1 MATGSASPE
10 FVLEV
15 IRDNHRHQCAFDPEA
30 DPSAELTFD
39 TSVADWRDACDLVR
53 TERLGAALNEMWE
66 IEVPASAWRAVL
78 EPPKQRTLR
87 DVCDLVAAHATRTVI
102 QPAGSFGVSCE
113 AAGAFLA
120 VRALLL
126 RAGVQDGAIRPSQP
140 IAEIARRHPE
150 IFFGP
155 ISRLA
160 PGSLPTVTIR
170 SPLHQA
176 AVWTAIL
183 GFVVALAS
191 ATLYPVLALAALA
204 MVLLAVIATWI
215 LSWYPPR
222 AVQFGGIVTFR
233 DLAETIGGVRKP
245 A

>member
-1 MATGSASPE
+1 MTTGPASPE

-30 DPSAELTFD
+30 DPSAELSFD
-39 TSVADWRDACDLVR
+39 TSIAEWHDACDLVR
-53 TERLGAALNEMWE
+53 AERLGAALNEMWE
-66 IEVPASAWRAVL
+66 IEVPADAWRAVL
-78 EPPKQRTLR
+78 EPPKHKTLR
-87 DVCDLVAAHATRTVI
+87 DVCDLVAAHATRTMI
-102 QPAGSFGVSCE
+102 QPAGAFGVSCK

-126 RAGVQDGAIRPSQP
+126 KAGVQDGAIRPSQP

-150 IFFGP
+150 VFLGP

-160 PGSLPTVTIR
+160 PGRLPTVTIR
-170 SPLHQA
+170 SPWHRA
-176 AVWTAIL
+176 AAWTAMI

-191 ATLYPVLALAALA
+191 ANFYPVVALPALA
-204 MVLLAVIATWI
+204 MFLLGVVAMWI
-215 LSWYPPR
+215 VSMYPPR

-233 DLAETIGGVRKP
+233 DLAETIAREVV
-245 A
+245 